1 MHRLVS
7 GFLNVVLKIAI
18 FTMGILSASYEL
30 ALSAFTFLAVIPSS
44 DFFTLLSS
52 ITSHHLPDI
61 SV

>member
-7 GFLNVVLKIAI
+7 GFLNMVLKIAI
-18 FTMGILSASYEL
+18 FTMGILSTSYEL
-30 ALSAFTFLAVIPSS
+30 ALSAFTFLAVIPSC
-44 DFFTLLSS
+44 DFFALLSL

>member
-1 MHRLVS
+1 M
-7 GFLNVVLKIAI
+7 VLKIAI
-18 FTMGILSASYEL
+18 FTMGILPTSQEL

-44 DFFTLLSS
+44 DFSTLRSL